1 MANSIP
7 IHQRQDLNSDFQ
19 SSEILP
25 EFVMLTGDKIEQKKT
40 HYRAMILLD
49 QMEGIKGSG
58 EIFS

>member
-25 EFVMLTGDKIEQKKT
+25 EFVMLTGDKIEQKNT
-40 HYRAMILLD
+40 LQSHDSL
-49 QMEGIKGSG
+49 GSDG
-58 EIFS
+58 RY